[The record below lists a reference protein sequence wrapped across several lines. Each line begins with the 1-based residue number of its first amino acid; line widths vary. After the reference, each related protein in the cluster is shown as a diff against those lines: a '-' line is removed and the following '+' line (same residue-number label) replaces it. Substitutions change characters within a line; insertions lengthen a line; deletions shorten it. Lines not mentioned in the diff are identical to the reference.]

1 MKRTTILILLAAAL
15 FAAGCSLAEDVTPPP
30 VLATQQAAVSPPQA
44 TNARPQPAAVDAA
57 PARSPDLEAGEALY
71 LDRCAPCHGPDGM
84 GQGSMSSNLEIP
96 PTRLGDV
103 EVAASASPGS
113 WYQVVTQGRMERFMP
128 PFSSLSDAQRWDVVA
143 YALTLSTTAGELAEG
158 EALYFEACSKCH
170 AEDGTGIGTAPDL
183 TASAF
188 YSDQTLASMQAV
200 IQDGAE
206 GMPGYGDVYDESQ
219 QIALAQ
225 YVRSLAASRSEAP
238 PVVSTSEQ
246 ALEPAA
252 ELPAEA
258 VTGSIEGQVV
268 NATTNETLPAG
279 LEVAVVGF
287 DGDTP
292 VFNQSVPV
300 DSDGRYA
307 IDGLEIVPGRIYGA
321 IVEYEGVPYYS
332 TAGHILADAP
342 DLELPLSVYETT
354 PDLDHVQVDRL
365 HLIFDF
371 SVEGVVDVSQL
382 WLISNSGDKT
392 VLQDGGEN
400 AIPIALPE
408 GATNLQFSD
417 PAASALYRVTDDG
430 FLMTEPIRP
439 DTPLELIFSFSL
451 PYTSR
456 LDYEQRIT
464 LPVSAVVLLAEQNAP
479 DFTGAGLVDT
489 GQQTMGS
496 MALRTYA
503 MAGFEVGET
512 LTLSIRGRSAVAAGP
527 DSNLVIGIGALALA
541 LIVTGLGWRQLRSR
555 DDPEPD
561 PQPDMPGGMDREQLL
576 HAIASLDTAFER
588 GELDE
593 SAYKA
598 RRNTLKTELASLMK
612 SEND

>member
-1 MKRTTILILLAAAL
+1 
-15 FAAGCSLAEDVTPPP
+15 
-30 VLATQQAAVSPPQA
+30 
-44 TNARPQPAAVDAA
+44 
-57 PARSPDLEAGEALY
+57 
-71 LDRCAPCHGPDGM
+71 
-84 GQGSMSSNLEIP
+84 
-96 PTRLGDV
+96 
-103 EVAASASPGS
+103 
-113 WYQVVTQGRMERFMP
+113 
-128 PFSSLSDAQRWDVVA
+128 VVA

-170 AEDGTGIGTAPDL
+170 AEDGTGIGAVPDL
-183 TASAF
+183 TAPGF
-188 YSDQTLASMQAV
+188 YADRTLASMLTV

-206 GMPGYGDVYDESQ
+206 DMPGYGDVYDEGQ
-219 QIALAQ
+219 QLALAQ
-225 YVRSLAASRSEAP
+225 YVRSLAASRSRAP
-238 PVVSTSEQ
+238 SAVATSDQPVD
-246 ALEPAA
+246 PAV
-252 ELPAEA
+252 ELQTEA

-268 NATTNETLPAG
+268 NATTNSSLPSG
-279 LEVAVVGF
+279 LEVAIVGF

-292 VFNQSVPV
+292 VFNSSVPV
-300 DSDGRYA
+300 DSSGRYA

-332 TAGHILADAP
+332 SAGHILAEAP
-342 DLELPLSVYETT
+342 DLELPLSIYETT
-354 PDLDHVQVDRL
+354 PDLDDVQVDRL

-371 SVEGVVDVSQL
+371 SVEGVVEVSQL

-392 VLQDGGEN
+392 VMQPGGEN
-400 AIPIALPE
+400 AIPVALPA

-417 PAASALYRVTDDG
+417 PAASALYTVTDDG
-430 FLMTEPIRP
+430 FVMHEPIRP

-456 LDYEQRIT
+456 LDYEQRVT

-479 DFTGAGLVDT
+479 EFAGEGLVDT

-503 MAGFEVGET
+503 LAGFEVGET
-512 LTLSIRGRSAVAAGP
+512 LTLSIRGRSASAAGP
-527 DSNLVIGIGALALA
+527 DSNLVIGIAALALA

-555 DDPEPD
+555 DDRESFPEPSE
-561 PQPDMPGGMDREQLL
+561 PGGMDREQLL
-576 HAIASLDTAFER
+576 HAIASLDTAYER

-593 SAYKA
+593 SAYQA

-612 SEND
+612 SKND